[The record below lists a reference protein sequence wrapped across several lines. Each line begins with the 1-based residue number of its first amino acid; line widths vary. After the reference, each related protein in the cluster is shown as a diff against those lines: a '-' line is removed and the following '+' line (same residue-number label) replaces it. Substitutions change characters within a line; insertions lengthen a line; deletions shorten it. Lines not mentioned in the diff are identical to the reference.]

1 MTNVQNLIE
10 LVLKRN
16 KRAIARLITWA
27 EGGTPERRDTLA
39 QVYMKTG
46 RAHIVGVTGVPGSG
60 KSTLVR
66 RLAEEFRDKGKT
78 VGIIAVDPSSPY
90 SGGAILGDRIRML
103 DIASDPGVFVR
114 SMATRGA
121 LGGLSNAALDAVDVL
136 DAAGFDLVIIETVGV
151 GQDEIDIVRGSHTTV
166 VVSAPGLGDDIQAI
180 KAGILEIA
188 DIHVVGKADRE
199 DSAKTVAEL
208 KQMLTQSLGAVD
220 EKDWVPPVS
229 PVSAISGDGLGVL
242 VQQILDHSNHLIKSD
257 KIKERTRE
265 ITEYRILR
273 IAEGMLRGKFASTE
287 HIGVQELVDQAVRRE
302 IAPFAAAVAILKSMK
317 EMDW

>member
-1 MTNVQNLIE
+1 MTDVENLIE

-27 EGGTPERRDTLA
+27 EGRIPERRGALA

-66 RLAEEFRDKGKT
+66 RLAEEFRDQGKT

-103 DIASDPGVFVR
+103 DIAADPDVFVR

-208 KQMLTQSLGAVD
+208 KQMLIQSLGVVD
-220 EKDWVPPVS
+220 EKGWVPPVS

-242 VQQILDHSNHLIKSD
+242 VRQILEHSNHLIESG

-273 IAEGMLRGKFASTE
+273 IAEGMLRSKFASTE